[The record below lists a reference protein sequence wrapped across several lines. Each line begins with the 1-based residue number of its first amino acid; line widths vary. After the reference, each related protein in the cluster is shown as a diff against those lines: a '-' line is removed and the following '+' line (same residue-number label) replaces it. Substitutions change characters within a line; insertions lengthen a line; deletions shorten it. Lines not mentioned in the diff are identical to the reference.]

1 MNKGFDWRDR
11 ILWLLWKTVSRPR
24 QSMGW
29 KWLDS
34 WNWWQFKHG
43 YEEEEC
49 GVTNWI
55 LPISLFLKVRIKCKE
70 GLLNQKE
77 FSSTEGSCQQITNCK
92 TEMLAICW
100 RESPLR
106 YISGSFS
113 HLGWGGGYSQP
124 IIYPQRRRGHTH
136 CSHVNESIGC
146 IRGISLKTSKE
157 MEPYSLT
164 KMRET
169 TRLLTS

>member
-11 ILWLLWKTVSRPR
+11 ILWLLWKTLSRPR
-24 QSMGW
+24 QSMGL
-29 KWLDS
+29 KRLDS
-34 WNWWQFKHG
+34 RNWWQFKHG
-43 YEEEEC
+43 YKEEEC

-77 FSSTEGSCQQITNCK
+77 LSSTEGSCQQITNCK

-106 YISGSFS
+106 YISGSIS
-113 HLGWGGGYSQP
+113 RL
-124 IIYPQRRRGHTH
+124 RG
-136 CSHVNESIGC
+136 
-146 IRGISLKTSKE
+146 
-157 MEPYSLT
+157 
-164 KMRET
+164 
-169 TRLLTS
+169 RLLSANHLPSAQERPTAHMWMNQLAASMV